1 MGNYGLFEALFG
13 KGAAPR
19 KPQEPVWVGYAR
31 SSRKGGTAA
40 PVTQRPAHFNGLS
53 RKAYRLITKADRR
66 AAIDAKQRGA
76 R

>member
-1 MGNYGLFEALFG
+1 VNPSYFAALFG
-13 KGAAPR
+13 NNAAPR
-19 KPQEPVWVGYAR
+19 TPNAPVWTGYPRA
-31 SSRKGGTAA
+31 SRKGGTAV
-40 PVTQRPAHFNGLS
+40 PVTQRQAHFRGLS